1 MKVILILGAGKS
13 ATVLIDYLLSQA
25 PINDWEICIA
35 DQNISLAE
43 AKARNNPRAKVLS
56 VSIAD
61 EAALS
66 ISIIAADLVIS
77 MLPPIFHLN
86 VAKICLQLRKHLLH
100 ASYISEEFQQ
110 LHQEVATA
118 GLSFIGEMGL
128 DPGIDHMSAMEMID
142 AIKLK
147 GGKITSFKSH
157 CGGLIAPESDNNP
170 WHYKISW
177 NPKNIVLAG
186 KDGALYIEN
195 NHVKS
200 LQYNQI
206 FDQPK
211 RITIP
216 ALGDLAWYPN
226 RDSISYIQK
235 YHLEGIETFIRTTLR
250 HPDFC
255 KGWNLIVNAELTNDL
270 QFIPTKELTTK
281 KFFHPIQST
290 LLAQYPTD
298 ESLLNMFNFLGMND
312 DDTIPLEPATPAMVL
327 QHIIEKKLA
336 LSSTDRDMIVMM
348 HELEYLLDG
357 KKLKKTASLVVKGID
372 SAHTAMATTVGL
384 PLAIAATHILQG
396 KISRKGVYIPIF
408 EDVYKPIMQDLSKMG
423 ICFLE
428 TTSDY

>member
-43 AKARNNPRAKVLS
+43 AKAGNNPRAKVLS

-61 EAALS
+61 VDALS
-66 ISIIAADLVIS
+66 NSIIAADLVIS

-86 VAKICLQLRKHLLH
+86 VAKICLQFRKHLLH

-110 LHQEVATA
+110 LHHDVAAA

-206 FDQPK
+206 FNEPK
-211 RITIP
+211 RIKIP
-216 ALGDLAWYPN
+216 ALVDLAWYPN

-255 KGWNLIVNAELTNDL
+255 MGWNLIVNAELTNDL

-298 ESLLNMFNFLGMND
+298 ENLLSMFNFLGMND
-312 DDTIPLEPATPAMVL
+312 EDAVPIDRATPAMVL
-327 QHIIEKKLA
+327 QHILEKKLV

-396 KISRKGVYIPIF
+396 KITRKGVYIPIF
-408 EDVYKPIMQDLSKMG
+408 EDVYKPIMQDLSQMG
-423 ICFLE
+423 IRFSE
-428 TTSDY
+428 TTSD